1 MTVPAPDHIAET
13 APLTDPS
20 SLRDAQF
27 EHRAQRIAADLWDER
42 RDLEPHEQQFLTLV
56 REIGCDYVRVCGDA
70 KRAFGPDS
78 KTALA
83 VEFTA
88 RQRRQERYAGALVKY
103 EADCG

>member
-1 MTVPAPDHIAET
+1 MSPHET
-13 APLTDPS
+13 ILLTDPS
-20 SLRDAQF
+20 RLRDAQF

-70 KRAFGPDS
+70 KRSLSPSG
-78 KTALA
+78 ALA

-88 RQRRQERYAGALVKY
+88 RQRRQERYAGALAKY
-103 EADCG
+103 EASCG